1 MVMIMKRIDNVE
13 SKVLNGEMD
22 DREIKNYIQYV
33 KEKYKDETLVSLTL
47 TIDGDYVD
55 MNYHLKPQPIE
66 RIRRITGYLVG
77 TLERFNDA
85 KAAEERDRVK
95 HHF

>member
-1 MVMIMKRIDNVE
+1 MLFRSRIDNVDI
-13 SKVLNGEMD
+13 KVLNGEMD

-85 KAAEERDRVK
+85 KVAEERDRVK

>member
-1 MVMIMKRIDNVE
+1 MIMKRLDNVDIE
-13 SKVLNGEMD
+13 VLNGEMD
-22 DREIKNYIQYV
+22 DQEIQNYIQYV
-33 KEKYKDETLVSLTL
+33 KEKFKDETLVKLIL

-77 TLERFNDA
+77 TLDRFNDA

>member
-1 MVMIMKRIDNVE
+1 MIMKRIDNVDI
-13 SKVLNGEMD
+13 KVLNGEMD

-47 TIDGDYVD
+47 TIDGVYVD

-85 KAAEERDRVK
+85 KVAEERDRVK

>member
-1 MVMIMKRIDNVE
+1 MIMKRIDNVDI
-13 SKVLNGEMD
+13 KVLNGEMD

-77 TLERFNDA
+77 TLKRFNDA